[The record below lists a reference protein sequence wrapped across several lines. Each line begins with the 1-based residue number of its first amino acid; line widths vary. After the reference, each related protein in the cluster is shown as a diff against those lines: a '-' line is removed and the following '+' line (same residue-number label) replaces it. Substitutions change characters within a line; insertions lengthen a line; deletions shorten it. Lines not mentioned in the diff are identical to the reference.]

1 MTFLPHIYTS
11 KKNKKKKIENLHFF
25 KSISDFLK
33 EFGPIFDFVNEELV
47 LKSIK
52 IDLIKDELLK
62 DIKCFP
68 GYVSG
73 FYSDKEYEDIPEIE
87 TLEIKDLE
95 IHDYY
100 VIKNISRDTYTIQ
113 ISLAVPIVATYEQE
127 TKIEE
132 LEKFRKILCINIE
145 IIIPNHLTIKIELF
159 LTIKCCFSLRVL

>member
-1 MTFLPHIYTS
+1 MYIWFS
-11 KKNKKKKIENLHFF
+11 KRIWTNIRLCKRRISF
-25 KSISDFLK
+25 KT
-33 EFGPIFDFVNEELV
+33 
-47 LKSIK
+47 IK

-113 ISLAVPIVATYEQE
+113 ISLAVQ
-127 TKIEE
+127 
-132 LEKFRKILCINIE
+132 
-145 IIIPNHLTIKIELF
+145 
-159 LTIKCCFSLRVL
+159 